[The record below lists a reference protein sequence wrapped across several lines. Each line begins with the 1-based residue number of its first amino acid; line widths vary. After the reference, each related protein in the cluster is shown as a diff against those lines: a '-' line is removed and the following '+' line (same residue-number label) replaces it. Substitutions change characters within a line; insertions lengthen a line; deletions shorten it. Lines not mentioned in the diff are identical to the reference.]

1 MIFEKRKCRQL
12 DFPEKL
18 PCGRLEKPKCTIRGH
33 KGQSSIRGIRV
44 RIPRKLD
51 AVAFK
56 PWNLDVVA
64 FCLLKIC
71 LGNKMCELIV
81 SVFRCRG
88 FLALESRFRG
98 ICASTA
104 SLSFSLNLLYHKL
117 TWTCELLIDAN
128 YFVSHK
134 LVI

>member
-1 MIFEKRKCRQL
+1 MIFEKRKCWQL

-44 RIPRKLD
+44 EIPRKLD
-51 AVAFK
+51 AVAF
-56 PWNLDVVA
+56 
-64 FCLLKIC
+64 CLLKNC

>member
-18 PCGRLEKPKCTIRGH
+18 PCGRLEKPKCTIREH

-44 RIPRKLD
+44 EIPRKLD
-51 AVAFK
+51 AVAF
-56 PWNLDVVA
+56 
-64 FCLLKIC
+64 CLLKNC

-88 FLALESRFRG
+88 FVALGSLRFVFLAEAFLGPKGSMRRG
-98 ICASTA
+98 PGIRAFWRIGDT
-104 SLSFSLNLLYHKL
+104 LRLKTLNPRL
-117 TWTCELLIDAN
+117 
-128 YFVSHK
+128 
-134 LVI
+134 